1 MWELLERS
9 AVFFNWIEANQAMLA
24 LAVAVALVPAGY
36 VLWQRSRREMARYRE
51 AVALLGFDFERRVSG
66 SLEDVGLDPEVQRL
80 SCLHV
85 GESSRQDLSAVALMR
100 LATADGEELL
110 FELKLDRFDPSHR
123 GEGAKWYR
131 AFAVRRPGAALPVF
145 LAEPQ
150 GAIGRHLTSRGLRD
164 GFDLEAWPEFSKQ
177 YRLSGEDYLAVEA
190 LFTRRAAELLS
201 RKAGWIVQGV
211 GDWVLVLRPL
221 SQARPGR
228 IREFVDEGRQIA
240 AAIVAR

>member
-9 AVFFNWIEANQAMLA
+9 AVFFDWAEANQVRLGLA
-24 LAVAVALVPAGY
+24 FVVALIPAGY
-36 VLWQRSRREMARYRE
+36 VVWQRSRREQARYRE
-51 AVALLGFDFERRVSG
+51 ALAILGFDFERRVSG
-66 SLEDVGLDPEVQRL
+66 PLEDVGLDPEVQRL

-85 GESSRQDLSAVALMR
+85 GESSRQDLSVAALMR

-110 FELKLDRFDPSHR
+110 FELKLDRSDPNHR
-123 GEGAKWYR
+123 GEGAKWLR
-131 AFAVRRPGAALPVF
+131 AFAVRRRGAALPVF

-150 GAIGRHLTSRGLRD
+150 GTVGRQLTSRGLRD
-164 GFDLEAWPEFSKQ
+164 GLDLEAWPEFSKK

-190 LFTRRAAELLS
+190 LFTHRAAELLS

-211 GDWVLVLRPL
+211 GDWVLVLRAL

-240 AAIVAR
+240 AALVAR